1 MTLRLWRVNGGEM
14 RVMSQAASWDLI
26 RETGMPRR
34 LVLGVLLSAGLA
46 GAAWAQDASRFDG
59 QYVGEM
65 TLTGIVN
72 GDCSRPPLGSSYP
85 LTIRDGVV
93 RFKYVPR
100 FDTTLVGKIDT
111 KGDFKAT
118 AALHHGTAT
127 MTGHVRAGFGTVT
140 ASIVTP
146 SCQYSFQ
153 TK

>member
-1 MTLRLWRVNGGEM
+1 MAGRLTVGAGLLL
-14 RVMSQAASWDLI
+14 AA
-26 RETGMPRR
+26 
-34 LVLGVLLSAGLA
+34 AGLA
-46 GAAWAQDASRFDG
+46 GAASAQGPGQFDG

-65 TLTGIVN
+65 TLTGIIN
-72 GDCSRPPLGSSYP
+72 GDCTRPPLGSSYP
-85 LTIRDGVV
+85 LTIAGGVV

-100 FDTTLVGKIDT
+100 FDTTLVGRVDA

-127 MTGHVRAGFGTVT
+127 MSGHIRAGFGAVT

-146 SCQYSFQ
+146 SCEYRFQ